1 MAYCPECGAEFGGGI
16 RRCPECRIDLLVEL
30 EDPKLYDTQ
39 AENLVLVKESSTLD
53 EAHKIKDLLTR
64 NGILCVVESSAN
76 NSKSKVPSETSH
88 VLVNQK
94 DATRSDE
101 LIRTFLG

>member
-30 EDPKLYDTQ
+30 EDPNLYETQ
-39 AENLVLVKESSTLD
+39 VEDLVLVKESTSHE
-53 EAHKIKDLLTR
+53 EAQRIRDLLAR
-64 NGILCVVESSAN
+64 NGILCVVESGVN
-76 NSKSKVPSETSH
+76 NESNVRMDASQ
-88 VLVNQK
+88 VLVNPK

-101 LIRTFLG
+101 LIRTLLG

>member
-39 AENLVLVKESSTLD
+39 SENLVLVKESPSLD
-53 EAHKIKDLLTR
+53 EARKIKDLLTK
-64 NGILCVVESSAN
+64 NGILCVVESSTN
-76 NSKSKVPSETSH
+76 NSKSKVPSETSQ

-101 LIRTFLG
+101 LIRTLLA

>member
-30 EDPKLYDTQ
+30 EDPNLYDTQ
-39 AENLVLVKESSTLD
+39 IENLVLVKESTTLD
-53 EAHKIKDLLTR
+53 EAHKIKDLLTK
-64 NGILCVVESSAN
+64 NGILCVVELSAN
-76 NSKSKVPSETSH
+76 NKSKVSSDTSQ

-94 DATRSDE
+94 DETRSNE
-101 LIRTFLG
+101 LIRTLFG

>member
-39 AENLVLVKESSTLD
+39 VENLVLVKESSNLD
-53 EAHKIKDLLTR
+53 EAHKIRDLLTK
-64 NGILCVVESSAN
+64 NGILCVVESPAN
-76 NSKSKVPSETSH
+76 NQSKVPSETSQ

-101 LIRTFLG
+101 LIRTLLG

>member
-30 EDPKLYDTQ
+30 EDPKLYDAQ
-39 AENLVLVKESSTLD
+39 AENLVLVKESMTLD

-64 NGILCVVESSAN
+64 NGILCVVELSVSN
-76 NSKSKVPSETSH
+76 KNKVPSETSQ

-101 LIRTFLG
+101 LIRTLLG

>member
-39 AENLVLVKESSTLD
+39 VENLVLVKESSTLD
-53 EAHKIKDLLTR
+53 EAHKIRDLLTK
-64 NGILCVVESSAN
+64 NGILCVVESPAN
-76 NSKSKVPSETSH
+76 NKSKVPSETSQ
-88 VLVNQK
+88 VLVNPK

-101 LIRTFLG
+101 LIRTLFG

>member
-39 AENLVLVKESSTLD
+39 VENLVLVKESTTLD
-53 EAHKIKDLLTR
+53 EAHKIKDLLTK

-76 NSKSKVPSETSH
+76 NKGKVPSETSH

-101 LIRTFLG
+101 LIRTLLA